1 MQRKSVYILVGAVA
15 ILIVIG
21 CVMLFSTAQFSEER
35 IKDPAFFIK
44 RQGVWLA
51 IGALAGL
58 LAANIDY
65 HRLQKT
71 WAWWFAGALLLLA
84 LCFVPHIGMKIN
96 GSRRWLNL
104 GVASFQP
111 SELAKLATISALAW
125 WFAKPDT
132 DARSF
137 VRGFLAPIGI
147 TLLPLSLIAPE
158 VDMGTTALIGT
169 TMMAMMFIAGTRFVF
184 IAPIIVISAGGLFY
198 AATHMQQRLGRL
210 LAFRDLDH
218 HKLGAGLQQW
228 RGQLAFITGG
238 VEGLGLG
245 NGRQKHG
252 YLPEAHTDFIFP
264 MIGEEL
270 GLRCTLLIVA
280 CYLVIIL
287 CGMLIAMNARDRF
300 GMLLGFGIVVIL
312 ALQAAVNIGVTTA
325 LLPNKGLPLPFVSYG
340 GSNLLFCLLCIGILI
355 NIYRQGLTEK
365 ETSGGKLLRA
375 RTGGKKLMVRI

>member
-1 MQRKSVYILVGAVA
+1 MHRKSVYILIGAVA
-15 ILIVIG
+15 TLIVIG

-35 IKDPAFFIK
+35 IKDPTFFIK
-44 RQGVWLA
+44 RQGIWLVV
-51 IGALAGL
+51 GAFAGL
-58 LAANIDY
+58 VAANVDY

-71 WAWWFAGALLLLA
+71 WMWWFGGALLLLA

-111 SELAKLATISALAW
+111 SEIAKLATIAALAW

-147 TLLPLSLIAPE
+147 TLLPLILIAPE

-169 TMMAMMFIAGTRFVF
+169 TMMAMMFVAGTRIVF
-184 IAPIIVISAGGLFY
+184 IAPIILLSAGGLFY
-198 AATHMQQRLGRL
+198 AATHMQQRLERL
-210 LAFRDLDH
+210 MAFMNLEKY
-218 HKLGAGLQQW
+218 KLGAGLQQW
-228 RGQLAFITGG
+228 RARLAFITGG
-238 VEGLGLG
+238 TEGLGLG

-270 GLRCTLLIVA
+270 GLRCTLLIVL

-300 GMLLGFGIVVIL
+300 GMLLGFGIVVMI

-340 GSNLLFCLLCIGILI
+340 GSNLMFCLLSVGILV

-365 ETSGGKLLRA
+365 ETKGGKFLSA